1 MDKNMSIHQLEEE
14 IKKKNDELS
23 ALYSQL
29 RTARNHTLNEVME
42 RIFDKIDRD
51 KLYKNEDLAKR
62 YIHTMGD
69 AGDYPYAGVFLKS
82 YKEDYYGECEET
94 HLGDDE
100 TEILSVTFNIKYDS
114 EVQKI
119 IDVHNWEELE
129 G

>member
-1 MDKNMSIHQLEEE
+1 MSIHQLEAE
-14 IKKKNDELS
+14 IKKKNDELNE
-23 ALYSQL
+23 LYSQR

-51 KLYKNEDLAKR
+51 KLYQNKDLEKR
-62 YIHTMGD
+62 YVHTVGD
-69 AGDYPYAGVFLKS
+69 AGEYPYAGVFLKS
-82 YKEDYYGECEET
+82 YKDDGEFYDET

-100 TEILSVTFNIKYDS
+100 TEILSVTFNIKYDR

-119 IDVHNWEELE
+119 MDEYYWDELE

>member
-1 MDKNMSIHQLEEE
+1 MDKNMNIHQLEAE

-23 ALYSQL
+23 ALYSQR

-42 RIFDKIDRD
+42 RIFEKIDRD
-51 KLYKNEDLAKR
+51 KLYKNEDLEKR
-62 YIHTMGD
+62 YIHTVGD

-82 YKEDYYGECEET
+82 YKDDYGECEET
-94 HLGDDE
+94 DLGDDE

-119 IDVHNWEELE
+119 MDEYYWEELE

>member
-1 MDKNMSIHQLEEE
+1 MDKNMNLHQLEAE
-14 IKKKNDELS
+14 IKKKNDELNT
-23 ALYSQL
+23 LYSQR

-51 KLYKNEDLAKR
+51 KLYKNEDLKAR
-62 YIHTMGD
+62 YIHTVGD

-82 YKEDYYGECEET
+82 YKDDSSFYEET

-100 TEILSVTFNIKYDS
+100 TEILSVTFNIKYDKD
-114 EVQKI
+114 VQKI
-119 IDVHNWEELE
+119 MDEYYWEELE

>member
-1 MDKNMSIHQLEEE
+1 MNLHQLEAE
-14 IKKKNDELS
+14 IKKKNDELR
-23 ALYSQL
+23 ALYSQR

-51 KLYKNEDLAKR
+51 KLYQNEDLEKR
-62 YIHTMGD
+62 YIHTVGD
-69 AGDYPYAGVFLKS
+69 AGEYPYAGVFLKG
-82 YKEDYYGECEET
+82 YKDDSSFYEDYEET

-119 IDVHNWEELE
+119 MDEYYWEELE

>member
-1 MDKNMSIHQLEEE
+1 MDKNMSIHQLEAE

-23 ALYSQL
+23 ALYSQR

-51 KLYKNEDLAKR
+51 KLYKNKDLEQR
-62 YIHTMGD
+62 YIHTIGD
-69 AGDYPYAGVFLKS
+69 AGDYPYSGVFLKS
-82 YKEDYYGECEET
+82 YKDDYGEYEET
-94 HLGDDE
+94 DLGDDE
-100 TEILSVTFNIKYDS
+100 TEILSVTFNIRYDS

-119 IDVHNWEELE
+119 MDEYNWDELE